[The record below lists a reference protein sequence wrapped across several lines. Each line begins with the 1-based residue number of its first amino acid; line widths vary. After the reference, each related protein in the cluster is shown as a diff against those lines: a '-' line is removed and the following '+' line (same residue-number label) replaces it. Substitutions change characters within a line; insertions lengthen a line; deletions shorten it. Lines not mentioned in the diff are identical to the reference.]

1 VNVYSKH
8 SNKLRRNMLPYGT
21 CRVSVHRTRIVQML
35 YGAIQEVAGFER
47 PHGATMTRGLAL
59 PA

>member
-1 VNVYSKH
+1 
-8 SNKLRRNMLPYGT
+8 MLPYGT